1 MNTYILNFKCIAL
14 LILFFAGSSNQ
25 LFGQINA
32 NTTFNQHDSHV
43 LESQINGITYK
54 LEVSLP
60 LHYSADDTLRYPV
73 LYILDGN
80 IGFPIAHSVRSAMDI
95 TRSLENLIIVG
106 IEYDVDRIMARF
118 FANRWKDFTISNDPA
133 ADNHPAFLIPSGL
146 SEGDKSSGGAS
157 DFLIVLK
164 NEILPFIDAEYK
176 ITGERG
182 ITGHSLGGLFVSYA
196 LFKAPGLFSRYGINS
211 PSFWWGSGEIFNI
224 EKSFSEQH
232 QDLSA
237 QVFLSVGSMEGES
250 MTSGMTA
257 FADSLNSRNYDG
269 LKLTAHIF
277 EDEGHMS
284 VIPAM
289 ISRTLSVLY
298 RASN

>member
-1 MNTYILNFKCIAL
+1 M
-14 LILFFAGSSNQ
+14 ILFFAGSSNQ

-73 LYILDGN
+73 LYILDG
-80 IGFPIAHSVRSAMDI
+80 IVGFPIAHSERSAMDS
-95 TRSLENLIIVG
+95 TRRLEDVIIVG
-106 IEYDVDRIMARF
+106 IEYDVDRIIAQARTL
-118 FANRWKDFTISNDPA
+118 ANRYKDFTISNNPAMDNDPERL
-133 ADNHPAFLIPSGL
+133 NLFGL
-146 SEGDKSSGGAS
+146 NEGDMSSGGAS
-157 DFLIVLK
+157 DFLDVLK

-176 ITGERG
+176 TTGDRG

-196 LFKAPGLFSRYGINS
+196 LFKAPDLFSRYGINS
-211 PSFWWGSGEIFNI
+211 PSLWWGSGEIFNI

-237 QVFLSVGSMEGES
+237 QVFLSVGSMEDES

-277 EDEGHMS
+277 EDEDHMS